1 MSDKINY
8 VDIELAITKLFNIR
22 HHIIV
27 PNCYI
32 ELGTSNDYECD
43 LLIIKKSGYAV
54 EVEIKMSLNDV
65 KADLKKKHSHDNE
78 KIKELYFALPE
89 SIYDKAIEFIP
100 EKAGLIIIKNIKD
113 KIFAFIKRSPIINK
127 NSRKLTLEE
136 QLRFARLGTMRIWN
150 LKKKLL
156 KD

>member
-8 VDIELAITKLFNIR
+8 IDIELAITNYFNTR

-32 ELGTSNDYECD
+32 ELGTSNDHECD

-65 KADLKKKHSHDNE
+65 KADLKKKHFHDNE

-89 SIYDKAIEFIP
+89 SIYDQAIEFIP
-100 EKAGLIIIKNIKD
+100 EKAGIILIRQYNDNVI
-113 KIFAFIKRSPIINK
+113 ARIKRNPIINK

-136 QLRFARLGTMRIWN
+136 QLKFARLGTMRIWN